1 MRNLVLFLMAGMILG
16 VVIPVLLNLPVTHSE
31 PVKQRSVAGSKLAA
45 SPLPLIP
52 ECPKHRRFPK

>member
-16 VVIPVLLNLPVTHSE
+16 VVIPVLLNLPVNHSE
-31 PVKQRSVAGSKLAA
+31 PVKQRSVNGSRLTD

>member
-16 VVIPVLLNLPVTHSE
+16 VVIPVLLNLPVTVE
-31 PVKQRSVAGSKLAA
+31 TVKQRSVAGSKLAD